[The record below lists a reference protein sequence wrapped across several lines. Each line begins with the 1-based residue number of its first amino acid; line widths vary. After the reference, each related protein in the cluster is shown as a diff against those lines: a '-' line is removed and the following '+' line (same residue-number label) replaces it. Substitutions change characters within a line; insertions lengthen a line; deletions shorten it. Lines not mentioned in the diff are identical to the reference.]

1 MAVFVNRTLNLK
13 KIKMIGF
20 DMDYTLVPYHTK
32 RFEQLS
38 YDMAKQRLI
47 SVCSYPEEIGS
58 LKFDFSRAV
67 VGLVIDRRNGY
78 ILQVSRY
85 NKVKTSYYGLEKVHF
100 REQNRIYGNMTL
112 DLKHPDLISLDT
124 YFAISH
130 GVLYT
135 QLVQMKKEGLPLPD
149 YGQLEQD
156 IREMIDLVHRDGSLK
171 QVIQD
176 NFPRCVIQDAR
187 TAQVL
192 ERYRAYGKKL
202 MIITNSDY
210 SYSRALL
217 DYAINPF
224 LKHHSSWQELFD
236 IVITFA
242 DKPLFFERT
251 ARFLR
256 IDPET
261 GLMRNWEGPVTGGIY
276 QGGCSR
282 ILERDLGLNGS
293 DILYL
298 GDHIYG
304 DVVSIKRRC
313 NWRTALVL
321 GDLEREMEGIR
332 ASSEVQNQINTLMDA
347 KDQLEQRINQID
359 ILSYEGTRKNPGEL
373 DSLYQEID
381 QLNEQISRL
390 LDTYVS
396 FFNPY
401 WGQVLRAGFEESLYA
416 EQVEKYACIYMTRVS
431 DLYDY
436 SPRTYFRPIKRI
448 MPHELMAMKA

>member
-1 MAVFVNRTLNLK
+1 MPVFVNRTLNLK
-13 KIKMIGF
+13 KIKLIGF
-20 DMDYTLVPYHTK
+20 DMDYTLVPYNTR
-32 RFEQLS
+32 RFEELS
-38 YDMAKQRLI
+38 YEMAKQRLI
-47 SVCSYPEEIGS
+47 SICSYPKEVS
-58 LKFDFSRAV
+58 DLSFDFNRAV
-67 VGLVIDRRNGY
+67 VGLVIDRRNGF
-78 ILQVSRY
+78 ILQLSRY
-85 NKVKTSYYGLEKVHF
+85 NKVKTSYYGLEQVNF
-100 REQNRIYGNMTL
+100 REQNRIYGNMTI
-112 DLKHPDLISLDT
+112 DLKNPDLISLDT

-135 QLVQMKKEGLPLPD
+135 QLVQLKREGISLPG

-171 QVIQD
+171 QVIKK
-176 NFPRCVIQDAR
+176 NFDQYVIHDAK

-210 SYSRALL
+210 SYSKALL
-217 DYAINPF
+217 DFSINPF
-224 LKHHSSWQELFD
+224 LKHHSSWEELFD
-236 IVITFA
+236 LVITLA

-251 ARFLR
+251 ARFLK
-256 IDPET
+256 IDRKT
-261 GLMRNWEGPVTGGIY
+261 GFMSNHEGPVTEGIF

-282 ILERDLGLNGS
+282 ILEHDLGLNGNE
-293 DILYL
+293 ILYL

-321 GDLEREMEGIR
+321 GDLEREMEGIKK
-332 ASSEVQNQINTLMDA
+332 SKPVQDQI
-347 KDQLEQRINQID
+347 DQLMSSKDKLESRINQID
-359 ILSYEGTRKNPGEL
+359 ILAYEGKRKNPKEL
-373 DSLYQEID
+373 DGLYQEID
-381 QLNEQISRL
+381 QLNERISAL
-390 LDTYVS
+390 LNTYVS
-396 FFNPY
+396 YFNPY

-436 SPRTYFRPIKRI
+436 SPRIYFRPIKRI
-448 MPHELMAMKA
+448 MPHELMALKA